1 VHVTTLKP
9 TPWTQAEQESAREV
23 LEAALR
29 IIDHSIDWGE
39 YKGRKRLP
47 CPEQPLLLLGAPLG
61 QYHCPVCG
69 EMQLAGIP
77 HLAPDEDYEQ
87 VIGQPWPA
95 GYEDDESPA
104 GTQG

>member
-1 VHVTTLKP
+1 MTGVKDP
-9 TPWTQAEQESAREV
+9 PWTLEEQRNAKLV
-23 LEAALR
+23 LEHAMKAIER
-29 IIDHSIDWGE
+29 HTDWGE
-39 YKGRKRLP
+39 YEGRKRKP
-47 CPEQPLLLLGAPLG
+47 CPEQPLFLIGAPLG

-95 GYEDDESPA
+95 GYEDIESPA